1 MDIST
6 RTESDLYRPLAPA
19 PPDGLG
25 FTASWPVRTGDVD
38 PGHRLRLDGVSR
50 YLQDV
55 GSDNLDASE
64 LADSDPVWIVRRTV
78 IDVVRP
84 VSWPDRVHLRR
95 WCAGLST
102 RWSAMRVRVTSD
114 KGALIE
120 TEGFW
125 ININPDSGM
134 PARISDRGLEHL
146 GRTTDEHR
154 LRWRAW
160 LDERAPD
167 DDARG
172 RSAGSPA
179 DVPFPLRST
188 DLDPLDH
195 VNNAAYWHAVEQHL
209 QGWAAAPGR
218 ADLLAGPHRAV
229 LEYRAPITEGENVR
243 IRARHAPGSM
253 TLWFLVDD
261 EVRAI
266 ARVAVVD
273 HYRIDDR
280 TPDSADDRPPDR
292 VTPSGG

>member
-6 RTESDLYRPLAPA
+6 RTESDLYRPLT
-19 PPDGLG
+19 PPPPGGLG
-25 FTASWPVRTGDVD
+25 FRAAWPVRTGDVD

-64 LADSDPVWIVRRTV
+64 LAESDPVWIVRRTV

-84 VSWPDRVHLRR
+84 ASWPDRVHLHR
-95 WCAGLST
+95 WCSGLST

-125 ININPDSGM
+125 INVNPDNGM

-146 GRTTDEHR
+146 GRTTNEHR

-160 LDERAPD
+160 LDEHAPA
-167 DDARG
+167 DDAACDRPT
-172 RSAGSPA
+172 GSPA

-209 QGWAAAPGR
+209 QGWAEAPGR
-218 ADLLAGPHRAV
+218 ADLLTGPHRAV
-229 LEYRAPITEGENVR
+229 LEYRAPITGGENVR
-243 IRARHAPGSM
+243 IRARHLPGSM

-261 EVRAI
+261 EVRAV

-273 HYRIDDR
+273 HYPGDDR
-280 TPDSADDRPPDR
+280 TPD